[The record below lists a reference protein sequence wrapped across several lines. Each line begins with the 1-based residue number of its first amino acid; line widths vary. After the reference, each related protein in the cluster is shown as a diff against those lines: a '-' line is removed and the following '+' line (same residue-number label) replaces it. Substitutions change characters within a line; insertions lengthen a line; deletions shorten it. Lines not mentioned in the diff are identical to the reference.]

1 MARDIKDI
9 DLEDEQSDAFIAWWK
24 RNGISLI
31 AGVLLAVAAIL
42 AWNAWQQ
49 HKSNQAASASQMY
62 DQLME
67 LTSDFTKLSDTQRNQ
82 VSQLAD
88 RLADDHGGTLYADFG
103 RLIQA
108 RVAVDAGDT
117 GTAAASLQQLIANA
131 HDDYLKQVA
140 TINLARI
147 QVDRKD
153 YENALKTLDVD
164 IPNELKVQQLSA
176 RGDALVGLQRL
187 ADARKAYQSA
197 LDTAKAQQMPD
208 YGIRL
213 KLDDIAPQ
221 EAS

>member
-9 DLEDEQSDAFIAWWK
+9 DLEDEQSDAFIGWWK
-24 RNGISLI
+24 RNGVSLI

-67 LTSDFTKLSDTQRNQ
+67 LTSDFTKLPDEQRNQ
-82 VSQLAD
+82 VSQLANK
-88 RLADDHGGTLYADFG
+88 LADEHGGTLYADFA

-117 GTAAASLQQLIANA
+117 GTAAASLQQLISSAQN
-131 HDDYLKQVA
+131 DFVKQVA
-140 TINLARI
+140 TINLARVQI
-147 QVDRKD
+147 ARKD
-153 YENALKTLDVD
+153 YETALKTLDID

-187 ADARKAYQSA
+187 DDARKAYQTA
-197 LDTAKAQQMPD
+197 LDTAKAQQMPN
-208 YGIRL
+208 YGIQL